1 MKTFLP
7 LFLLAVVPVLS
18 GCVSSK
24 YKLAKSDTPPAVALN
39 LAAAPVRPSSPSG
52 SDVAGAALS
61 KVAVQPSLEA
71 MVNTVIVYQGP
82 GSWKR
87 AAYWDE
93 YVVTLANRSPM
104 PFTIESATLTDFQ
117 SLGVTPGDNP
127 WDLEKQSHRYEARV
141 LSSVGDVL
149 KVGGATVLTSTAAG
163 GVAVLGALS
172 ASSQLGVAMVVGGTV
187 MFAAATVVVPV
198 WSVVAN
204 VNGRHD
210 VEAEYR
216 RRRLSLPLFLVPGQV
231 AQGSFFF
238 RISPGPQRLVLRGR
252 AGDQPCEATID
263 LTPLSGLHLKAA
275 APVAAANA
283 QQFSNP

>member
-1 MKTFLP
+1 MKKFLP
-7 LFLLAVVPVLS
+7 FFLLAVVPLFS

-24 YKLAKSDTPPAVALN
+24 YKLAKSDAPPAVALN
-39 LAAAPVRPSSPSG
+39 LTGAPALG
-52 SDVAGAALS
+52 GVAGTALG
-61 KVAVQPSLEA
+61 KVEGQPSLEA

-93 YVVTLANRSPM
+93 YVVTLANRGPT

-117 SLGVTPGDNP
+117 SQGVTPGDNP

-204 VNGRHD
+204 INGRHD

-216 RRRLSLPLFLVPGQV
+216 RRRLTLPLFLVPGQV

-252 AGDQPCEATID
+252 TGGEPFETIID
-263 LTPLSGLHLKAA
+263 LASLSTLHLKTA
-275 APVAAANA
+275 APVATADA
-283 QQFSNP
+283 QKSSSP